1 MGLQRVGLLCA
12 TLGLA
17 VVLLTAIILGPA
29 AGGTDAAC
37 FDHEPRYTLEGVDS
51 DSLTVSYTDGCND
64 FTLQPLIT
72 GGVGLTGLGALVGL
86 LGIGQAS
93 VNRSSP

>member
-37 FDHEPRYTLEGVDS
+37 FDHEPRYALEGVDS

-86 LGIGQAS
+86 LGVGQAS